1 MDYTGCDGKRYT
13 ADMFTPIGIGAKN
26 ANDLLSFAS
35 SYSNELNLEHTFI
48 FPSSDLL
55 NVQSVIGVRDVM
67 IVSDKLQSAQTLT
80 ANDSLIV
87 YLAHLKKTIDNN
99 PLCGECYTELASLL
113 MKIKRYDE
121 AANYYQMKIDSVSA
135 PKNPTGEKYK
145 IINFNPVY
153 EKVKIYRESDYESSQ
168 GV

>member
-1 MDYTGCDGKRYT
+1 
-13 ADMFTPIGIGAKN
+13 
-26 ANDLLSFAS
+26 
-35 SYSNELNLEHTFI
+35 
-48 FPSSDLL
+48 
-55 NVQSVIGVRDVM
+55 
-67 IVSDKLQSAQTLT
+67 
-80 ANDSLIV
+80 
-87 YLAHLKKTIDNN
+87 
-99 PLCGECYTELASLL
+99 